1 MNTPNSDGK
10 KVNRILWGILVLLV
24 LLTVVLIA
32 TCRPPKKGEDT
43 IEAALPQITSG
54 DFGFRLL

>member
-32 TCRPPKKGEDT
+32 T
-43 IEAALPQITSG
+43 
-54 DFGFRLL
+54 